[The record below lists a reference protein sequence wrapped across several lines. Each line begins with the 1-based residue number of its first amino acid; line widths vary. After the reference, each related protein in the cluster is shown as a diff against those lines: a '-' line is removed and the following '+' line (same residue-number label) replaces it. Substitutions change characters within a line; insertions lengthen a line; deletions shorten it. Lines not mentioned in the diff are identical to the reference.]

1 MCKGI
6 FRLIEKK
13 MNDIDLMI
21 VIIKLYYEFIFL
33 FVFNN
38 IVFWKVFII
47 LEI

>member
-21 VIIKLYYEFIFL
+21 VIIKYYYEFIFYL
-33 FVFNN
+33 FL
-38 IVFWKVFII
+38 II
-47 LEI
+47 LFFEKFL

>member
-38 IVFWKVFII
+38 IVF
-47 LEI
+47 

>member
-1 MCKGI
+1 MCKDI

-38 IVFWKVFII
+38 IVF
-47 LEI
+47 

>member
-21 VIIKLYYEFIFL
+21 VIIKLYYEFIYL

-38 IVFWKVFII
+38 IVF
-47 LEI
+47 